1 MSTDTTA
8 PALNGHQADRIMV
21 RFGPSETEEF
31 NLQLAS
37 DVLTIVKRDFPQT
50 FAVAA
55 ARAWGIELAMPRGGK

>member
-1 MSTDTTA
+1 MTTQTEQT
-8 PALNGHQADRIMV
+8 ALNGHQADRIMV
-21 RFGPSETEEF
+21 SFGPSETEEF

-55 ARAWGIELAMPRGGK
+55 ARAWGIELPMPRGGK